1 MLRFCAPA
9 QWFTRT
15 VKKPLTIAG
24 AELGVGQRIFPLLM
38 SANRDEREFD
48 EPDTFRWDRTID
60 RHLAFGQGQGFCIGN
75 HVARLEGRIL
85 LEELLARVPEYEI
98 DIDRAERP
106 PSSFQW
112 GWRTVPMVV
121 G

>member
-1 MLRFCAPA
+1 M
-9 QWFTRT
+9 Q
-15 VKKPLTIAG
+15 
-24 AELGVGQRIFPLLM
+24 
-38 SANRDEREFD
+38 
-48 EPDTFRWDRTID
+48 

-85 LEELLARVPEYEI
+85 LEELLARVPDYEI
-98 DIDRAERP
+98 DMEHAERP